1 MTTIVVDQSLAET
14 LRQCKEMTVLRD
26 AEGKVVGYF
35 EPRELHVYEE
45 GEIPE
50 FDDDELDRR
59 VERWE
64 GIPSAEVR
72 RRLLDRK

>member
-1 MTTIVVDQSLAET
+1 MTTIVLDQSLAEM

-26 AEGKVVGYF
+26 SDGKLVGYF
-35 EPRELHVYEE
+35 EPRDLHVYEE

-50 FDDDELDRR
+50 LDEDELDRR
-59 VERWE
+59 VARWE